1 MDCVNEMN
9 VKFLAISENE
19 SFARVCVA
27 SFCSILNPT
36 LDELGDIKTA
46 VSEAVTNSIVHAYP
60 GELGYVEIGM
70 KIYNNNEVY
79 ISISDDGIGIKDINK
94 AREPFYTSKPS
105 KDRSGMGFTVME
117 GFMDSVEIYSKEGKG
132 VQIVMK
138 KQIGEVEM
146 AIGG

>member
-27 SFCSILNPT
+27 SFCSTLNPT

-60 GELGYVEIGM
+60 GKLGYVEIDM

-94 AREPFYTSKPS
+94 AREPF
-105 KDRSGMGFTVME
+105 
-117 GFMDSVEIYSKEGKG
+117 
-132 VQIVMK
+132 
-138 KQIGEVEM
+138 
-146 AIGG
+146 